1 MPSLLTRIELD
12 VDALVEHIRELLHK
26 NPDAEIHINA
36 PKDTTLRVGGPHPDS
51 ATPSGG
57 HHKP

>member
-12 VDALVEHIRELLHK
+12 IEGLLAHIKAVLEKDPGAEL
-26 NPDAEIHINA
+26 HINP
-36 PKDTTLRVGGPHPDS
+36 PKDTTIRVGGPHPES

-57 HHKP
+57 HKKP